1 MEVKYMVGPVFIRE
15 TDDFAGRFNE
25 LLIHN
30 QETAV
35 TAATRLEV
43 SPAVITKWRQG
54 KSIPS
59 GEYIKRIVETYH
71 VSADYLLGVIDT
83 PTRRISDDEVSKYT
97 GLSLSAVRALH
108 RICSSARKESQD
120 GSMSFYNLLSGEN
133 LESILGKF
141 RDIESA
147 ISQVQK
153 VMPNTEGAAG
163 KDAKEPH
170 SLRIK
175 FEKQYWENRICE
187 ALAYIEMLCVTATGC
202 DVVSPFVTIEP
213 RSGLPL
219 FFAEAERKIASY
231 TRVDDNGNE
240 YWK

>member
-1 MEVKYMVGPVFIRE
+1 MVGPVFVRE
-15 TDDFAGRFNE
+15 TNDFAGRFNE
-25 LLIHN
+25 LLMHN

-97 GLSLSAVRALH
+97 GLSPSAVEALH
-108 RICSSARKESQD
+108 RI
-120 GSMSFYNLLSGEN
+120 YNFLSGEN

-163 KDAKEPH
+163 KDAKELR

-175 FEKQYWENRICE
+175 FEKQYLENRICD

-213 RSGLPL
+213 GSGLPL

>member
-1 MEVKYMVGPVFIRE
+1 MQLCAK
-15 TDDFAGRFNE
+15 N
-25 LLIHN
+25 
-30 QETAV
+30 
-35 TAATRLEV
+35 
-43 SPAVITKWRQG
+43 
-54 KSIPS
+54 
-59 GEYIKRIVETYH
+59 
-71 VSADYLLGVIDT
+71 IDT
-83 PTRRISDDEVSKYT
+83 KGDFPITEISFSF
-97 GLSLSAVRALH
+97 LSQLQISAY
-108 RICSSARKESQD
+108 RKIFWLNRFPEKHV
-120 GSMSFYNLLSGEN
+120 GG
-133 LESILGKF
+133 
-141 RDIESA
+141 ESA

>member
-1 MEVKYMVGPVFIRE
+1 M
-15 TDDFAGRFNE
+15 
-25 LLIHN
+25 
-30 QETAV
+30 
-35 TAATRLEV
+35 
-43 SPAVITKWRQG
+43 
-54 KSIPS
+54 
-59 GEYIKRIVETYH
+59 
-71 VSADYLLGVIDT
+71 LGVIDT

-120 GSMSFYNLLSGEN
+120 GSMSFYNFLSGEN